1 MAVDST
7 FEFEKRR
14 NRPVKY
20 DRDLMGKTIV
30 AMQRV
35 QEIKS
40 KREER
45 FHGNRM
51 RDAKKEKK
59 QQARVEIEKSVDLL
73 APAVAKREEVMR
85 NVVDS
90 ARARIAARKKAKE
103 PRITNKSTAVDME
116 SWRRNPQMEMSESID
131 WSENAN
137 LLLSSQIMCQVRIS
151 REINWWTDDFAD
163 LLTKANSLK
172 K

>member
-20 DRDLMGKTIV
+20 DRDLMGKTIL

-45 FHGNRM
+45 FHANRM
-51 RDAKKEKK
+51 TDAKVVKK
-59 QQARVEIEKSVDLL
+59 AQARVEIEKSIEML
-73 APAVAKREEVMR
+73 APAVAKRDEVMR
-85 NVVDS
+85 SVVDK
-90 ARARIAARKKAKE
+90 ARDRIAARKKQRGQKIASGKG
-103 PRITNKSTAVDME
+103 E
-116 SWRRNPQMEMSESID
+116 SMDER
-131 WSENAN
+131 
-137 LLLSSQIMCQVRIS
+137 
-151 REINWWTDDFAD
+151 
-163 LLTKANSLK
+163 
-172 K
+172 

>member
-30 AMQRV
+30 AIQRV

-45 FHGNRM
+45 FHANRM
-51 RDAKKEKK
+51 KDAKKEKK
-59 QQARVEIEKSVDLL
+59 QQARVEIEKSVEIL

-90 ARARIAARKKAKE
+90 ARDRIAARKKARE
-103 PRITNKSTAVDME
+103 PRINSAGRTVSVSNRIDME
-116 SWRRNPQMEMSESID
+116 
-131 WSENAN
+131 EN
-137 LLLSSQIMCQVRIS
+137 
-151 REINWWTDDFAD
+151 
-163 LLTKANSLK
+163 
-172 K
+172 

>member
-1 MAVDST
+1 MAIDST

-20 DRDLMGKTIV
+20 DRDLMGKTIL

-45 FHGNRM
+45 FHANRM
-51 RDAKKEKK
+51 KDAKAEKK
-59 QQARVEIEKSVDLL
+59 SQVRVEIEKSIELL

-85 NVVDS
+85 TVVDK
-90 ARARIAARKKAKE
+90 ARLRIAARKKAKGQK
-103 PRITNKSTAVDME
+103 IDTTARKPEAMV
-116 SWRRNPQMEMSESID
+116 
-131 WSENAN
+131 EN
-137 LLLSSQIMCQVRIS
+137 
-151 REINWWTDDFAD
+151 
-163 LLTKANSLK
+163 
-172 K
+172 

>member
-20 DRDLMGKTIV
+20 DRDLMGKTIL

-35 QEIKS
+35 QEIKT

-45 FHGNRM
+45 FHANRM
-51 RDAKKEKK
+51 KDAKLEKK
-59 QQARVEIEKSVDLL
+59 QQARVEIEKSIELL

-85 NVVDS
+85 TVVDK
-90 ARARIAARKKAKE
+90 ARDRIAAAASCTSCRV
-103 PRITNKSTAVDME
+103 PSTNRCTGWQCSAFAPSTA
-116 SWRRNPQMEMSESID
+116 
-131 WSENAN
+131 
-137 LLLSSQIMCQVRIS
+137 S
-151 REINWWTDDFAD
+151 RTRC
-163 LLTKANSLK
+163 S
-172 K
+172 

>member
-1 MAVDST
+1 MAWTKAYRKTRGKEMAVDST

-20 DRDLMGKTIV
+20 DRDLMGKTIL

-45 FHGNRM
+45 FHANRM
-51 RDAKKEKK
+51 KDAKVVKK
-59 QQARVEIEKSVDLL
+59 SQARVEIEKSIELL

-85 NVVDS
+85 TVVDK
-90 ARARIAARKKAKE
+90 ARERIAQRKRQRGQKV
-103 PRITNKSTAVDME
+103 STGMDE
-116 SWRRNPQMEMSESID
+116 S
-131 WSENAN
+131 
-137 LLLSSQIMCQVRIS
+137 
-151 REINWWTDDFAD
+151 
-163 LLTKANSLK
+163 
-172 K
+172 

>member
-1 MAVDST
+1 MDST

-20 DRDLMGKTIV
+20 DRDLMGKTIM

-45 FHGNRM
+45 FHANRM
-51 RDAKKEKK
+51 KDAKVIKK
-59 QQARVEIEKSVDLL
+59 KQARVEIEKSIELL

-85 NVVDS
+85 TVVDK
-90 ARARIAARKKAKE
+90 ARERIAAKKRQNRQK
-103 PRITNKSTAVDME
+103 IKSMD
-116 SWRRNPQMEMSESID
+116 
-131 WSENAN
+131 EN
-137 LLLSSQIMCQVRIS
+137 
-151 REINWWTDDFAD
+151 
-163 LLTKANSLK
+163 
-172 K
+172 

>member
-20 DRDLMGKTIV
+20 DRGLMGKTIL

-35 QEIKS
+35 QEIKN

-45 FHGNRM
+45 FHANRM
-51 RDAKKEKK
+51 KDAKVIKK
-59 QQARVEIEKSVDLL
+59 AQARVEIEKSIEIL

-85 NVVDS
+85 TVVDK
-90 ARARIAARKKAKE
+90 ARDRIAARKKSRGQKVA
-103 PRITNKSTAVDME
+103 SSGGA
-116 SWRRNPQMEMSESID
+116 EM
-131 WSENAN
+131 
-137 LLLSSQIMCQVRIS
+137 
-151 REINWWTDDFAD
+151 DD
-163 LLTKANSLK
+163 N
-172 K
+172 

>member
-1 MAVDST
+1 MAVDTT

-45 FHGNRM
+45 FHANRM

-59 QQARVEIEKSVDLL
+59 QQARVEIEKSVEIL
-73 APAVAKREEVMR
+73 APAVSKREEVMQ
-85 NVVDS
+85 NVIDS
-90 ARARIAARKKAKE
+90 ARERIAARKKARGPK
-103 PRITNKSTAVDME
+103 ITSTAVNPGVTSNSSAME
-116 SWRRNPQMEMSESID
+116 
-131 WSENAN
+131 EN
-137 LLLSSQIMCQVRIS
+137 
-151 REINWWTDDFAD
+151 
-163 LLTKANSLK
+163 
-172 K
+172 

>member
-1 MAVDST
+1 MVVDST

-20 DRDLMGKTIV
+20 DRDLMSKTIL

-35 QEIKS
+35 QGIKT

-45 FHGNRM
+45 FHANRM

-59 QQARVEIEKSVDLL
+59 EQARVEIEKSIEIL
-73 APAVAKREEVMR
+73 APAVAKREEVMM

-90 ARARIAARKKAKE
+90 ARLRIAAKKKAKGGK
-103 PRITNKSTAVDME
+103 ISTNSTGQSVDNSTDDME
-116 SWRRNPQMEMSESID
+116 ES
-131 WSENAN
+131 
-137 LLLSSQIMCQVRIS
+137 
-151 REINWWTDDFAD
+151 
-163 LLTKANSLK
+163 
-172 K
+172 

>member
-1 MAVDST
+1 MAVDTT

-45 FHGNRM
+45 FHANRM

-59 QQARVEIEKSVDLL
+59 QQARVEIEKSVEIL
-73 APAVAKREEVMR
+73 APAVSKREEVMQ
-85 NVVDS
+85 NVIDS
-90 ARARIAARKKAKE
+90 ARERIAARKKARGPK
-103 PRITNKSTAVDME
+103 ITSTAANPGVTSNSSAME
-116 SWRRNPQMEMSESID
+116 
-131 WSENAN
+131 EN
-137 LLLSSQIMCQVRIS
+137 
-151 REINWWTDDFAD
+151 
-163 LLTKANSLK
+163 
-172 K
+172 